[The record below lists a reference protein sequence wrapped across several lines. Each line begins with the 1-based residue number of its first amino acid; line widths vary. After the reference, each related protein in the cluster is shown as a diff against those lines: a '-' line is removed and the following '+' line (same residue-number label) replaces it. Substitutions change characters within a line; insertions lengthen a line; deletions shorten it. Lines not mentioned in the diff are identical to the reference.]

1 MNFIIFLLIQHLFW
15 CFNRQDLMS
24 SGSVI
29 YKPWNSEIVKFWN
42 SVMRTFSSIY
52 VNCFNPVQ
60 DGLFWG
66 CSRMGGGGQKC
77 PHSLNSFTHILQ
89 LWNLAELYL
98 TKRRSKKYM
107 NHVTHSLS
115 SADIS
120 IFSPEIS
127 KFCYINKYRY
137 RLYFET

>member
-66 CSRMGGGGQKC
+66 CSRMGEGGAKMPPLPKFFHTYPTIMKLGRIIPYQKKIQKIYESRDTLLEFC
-77 PHSLNSFTHILQ
+77 WHQHFFTWNQQIL
-89 LWNLAELYL
+89 LYQ
-98 TKRRSKKYM
+98 
-107 NHVTHSLS
+107 
-115 SADIS
+115 
-120 IFSPEIS
+120 
-127 KFCYINKYRY
+127 
-137 RLYFET
+137 

>member
-42 SVMRTFSSIY
+42 SVMKTFSSIY

-66 CSRMGGGGQKC
+66 CSRMEGQKC

-127 KFCYINKYRY
+127 KFCYINKYKY

>member
-24 SGSVI
+24 SGSVT

-66 CSRMGGGGQKC
+66 CSRMGGAKMSPLPKFFHTYPTIMKLGTVIPYQKKIQKIYESRDTLLEFC
-77 PHSLNSFTHILQ
+77 WHQHFFTWNQQIL
-89 LWNLAELYL
+89 LYQ
-98 TKRRSKKYM
+98 
-107 NHVTHSLS
+107 
-115 SADIS
+115 
-120 IFSPEIS
+120 
-127 KFCYINKYRY
+127 
-137 RLYFET
+137 

>member
-66 CSRMGGGGQKC
+66 CSRMGGGQKC

-127 KFCYINKYRY
+127 KFCYINKYKY